1 MLFSELAETFD
12 RIEAEPSRLGMTS
25 ILAGFLRNVD
35 AEDMP
40 YVIYLSQG
48 KLHPDFH
55 PMVLGMSD
63 KLVIRAIAAT
73 VGMREQNVVEMA
85 VREGDP
91 GTAAEKLIK
100 GKKQM
105 TLFSDPLTLDRV
117 VKSLTAIED
126 AEGKDSQD
134 KKTKILSN
142 MLHDSNPVE
151 ARYLCRIV
159 TGRMRVGAGTM
170 TILDALAEA
179 FASKEDRPEIE
190 RAFNITCD
198 LGLVAKTIDE
208 GGMEAVR
215 KIKVSVGSPLKVM
228 LAERLRSIPEVVE
241 RLGGKCAME
250 YKYDGIRVQAHI
262 KKDSV
267 ILYSRRLE
275 DLTPNFP
282 DVALSLGERCGFGEA
297 IVEGECVAVDT
308 ETGNMLPFQEV
319 THRRKKHGISDAIR
333 DYPVRIFLFD
343 MLYADG
349 KDMTPEP
356 YLDRRSAIESGFKI
370 SDNIQMTAMKIVSSS
385 EEGQRFFDEAVSARC
400 EGIMAKSIS
409 EDSVYRAG
417 SRGFLWIKY
426 KKDYQQALV
435 DSFDLAVVG
444 AFYGMG
450 KRAGKYGA
458 LLMAAYDQDTDRF
471 GTACKLGTGFDDE
484 FLDRLPEM
492 LEPHMSQDKPPSVD
506 AQMVPDV
513 WFNPYIVL
521 EVTGAEISVSPIHT
535 AAAGYVKDDS
545 GLGIRFPRFT
555 GKVRDDKDPTE
566 CTTYSE
572 LADIYSLQE
581 HDSDGLA

>member
-1 MLFSELAETFD
+1 MLFSELAGTFD
-12 RIEAEPSRLGMTS
+12 RIEAEPSRLEMTS
-25 ILAGFLRNVD
+25 ILAGFLKNVD
-35 AEDMP
+35 SDDIP
-40 YVIYLSQG
+40 YVVYLSQG

-63 KLVIRAIAAT
+63 KLVIKAIAAT
-73 VGMREQNVVEMA
+73 VGMKESKIVDMVVK
-85 VREGDP
+85 EGDP
-91 GTAAEKLIK
+91 GTAAEKLVK
-100 GKKQM
+100 DKKQM

-117 VKSLTAIED
+117 VKSLTAIEN
-126 AEGKDSQD
+126 AEGRDSQD

-142 MLHDSNPVE
+142 MLHDSNPIE

-198 LGLVAKTIDE
+198 LGLVAKTIDK
-208 GGMEAVR
+208 GGMDAVR
-215 KIKVSVGSPLKVM
+215 KIEVSVGSPLKVM

-262 KKDSV
+262 TKDSV
-267 ILYSRRLE
+267 KLYSRRLE

-282 DVALSLGERCGFGEA
+282 DVALSLRERCKIDEA

-308 ETGNMLPFQEV
+308 QTGNMLPFQEV
-319 THRRKKHGISDAIR
+319 THRRKKHGISDAVK
-333 DYPVRIFLFD
+333 DYPVRMFMFD

-349 KDMTPEP
+349 KDMTSET
-356 YLDRRSAIESGFKI
+356 YLERRSSIESNFKI
-370 SDNIQMTAMKIVSSS
+370 SDNIQMTAMKIISSP
-385 EEGQRFFDEAVSARC
+385 EEGQKFFDEAVTARC

-458 LLMAAYDQDTDRF
+458 LLMAAYDQDADRF

-484 FLDRLPEM
+484 FLEKLPKM
-492 LEPHMSQDKPPSVD
+492 LEPYISQDRPPSVD
-506 AQMVPDV
+506 AQMIPDV
-513 WFNPYIVL
+513 WFDPYMVL
-521 EVTGAEISVSPIHT
+521 EVTGAEISISPIHT
-535 AAAGYVKDDS
+535 AAVGYAKDDS

-555 GKVRDDKDPTE
+555 GRVRDDKDPTE

-572 LADIYSLQE
+572 LADIYALQE
-581 HDSDGLA
+581 HDSNGLV